1 MSQFIDALTSE
12 TWGLTITLPDFPVT
26 LIPDDLKRDAK
37 KNELHADYK
46 ELYVAFPQ
54 EMNWNV
60 SLIVISPLCRIKQP
74 LKALEFLETLNDRLQ
89 QTSGSVL
96 PLFDVTKKKAP
107 KSPGKTRVK
116 KAALDTLG
124 RNPLHFLSV
133 LGLSHAHLCKQSLD
147 TLEVL
152 LESSRVSF
160 YILNLKSNPHS

>member
-1 MSQFIDALTSE
+1 MRT
-12 TWGLTITLPDFPVT
+12 T
-26 LIPDDLKRDAK
+26 
-37 KNELHADYK
+37 KNCMF
-46 ELYVAFPQ
+46 AFPQ

-60 SLIVISPLCRIKQP
+60 SLIIISPLCRIKQP

-133 LGLSHAHLCKQSLD
+133 LGLSHAHLCKQSLN

-152 LESSRVSF
+152 LESSLCQCLHTQFEIEPALVGYLADSM
-160 YILNLKSNPHS
+160 LHSDRFRFELCLYWLSRCSGLT

>member
-1 MSQFIDALTSE
+1 MIKNE
-12 TWGLTITLPDFPVT
+12 M
-26 LIPDDLKRDAK
+26 LKRTSCMRTT
-37 KNELHADYK
+37 KNCMF
-46 ELYVAFPQ
+46 AFPQ

-60 SLIVISPLCRIKQP
+60 SLIIISPLCRIKQP

-89 QTSGSVL
+89 QTSGSSL

-133 LGLSHAHLCKQSLD
+133 LGLSHAHLCKQSLN

-152 LESSRVSF
+152 LDSSRVSVN
-160 YILNLKSNPHS
+160 ILNLKSNPHS